1 MMFWYDHNLTAWGW
15 VGMTV
20 GMILFWGLLITAVV
34 LLARALGPSGPTTP
48 APPASNPEHLLAER
62 FARGEID
69 EPEYQDRLTTLR
81 GTKRSEV
88 RS

>member
-1 MMFWYDHNLTAWGW
+1 MIFWYDHDLSAWGW

-20 GMILFWGLLITAVV
+20 GMVLFWGLVITAIV
-34 LLARALGPSGPTTP
+34 LLVRTLGPSGPTAP
-48 APPASNPEHLLAER
+48 ARPASDPEHLLAER

-69 EPEYQDRLTTLR
+69 EPEYLDRLATLR
-81 GTKRSEV
+81 GTKRPGV